1 MTPDTFKD
9 WQKGLPEQPGVYRY
23 YDADGRLLYVGKAKN
38 IRKRVSSYF
47 TTGRNTRKTAELV
60 RRIERM
66 EFTITGSEQDAL
78 LLENALIKEFQP
90 RYNIDLKD
98 DKTYP
103 YIVIRNEDFPRVF
116 LTRRMIRDGSE
127 YLGPFTSSG
136 KVRELLG
143 FIRQHVQIRT
153 CKLNLSPKQIA
164 KGQYRPC
171 LEYQLGNCKAPCASL
186 QTAEDYAEGL
196 SRLRS
201 LLKGNLG
208 PVMQHYRSEMKRHA
222 GNLDFEAAE
231 QLRRKIEHLKTYSA
245 KSPVMNPRLGDIDVF
260 SMADD
265 DDRVFVN
272 LLMVRNGIIIDTH
285 DIEVRR
291 KLEEDGSEILSK
303 VAMHLRERFRS
314 EAPEV
319 IVPVDIEVADAGVK
333 CTVPKAGDR
342 LRLLELSVRNAEYAR
357 QEYRRRRTLHLGE
370 GEADV
375 AELLDRL
382 QADLRLPDLPMHI
395 ECFDNSNLQ
404 GSHPVSAMVCFRE
417 GAPSKADYRH
427 FHVKT
432 VKGIDDFA
440 TMREVVSRR
449 YGRLLQSGEALPQLV
464 IIDGGK
470 GQLGAAMESIRALGL
485 VGRMTVVGLAKNE
498 ELIFFPG
505 DSEPLRLPLDGG
517 SLRLIRRIRDEVHRF
532 GITFHRN
539 LRSRSALENP
549 LEGIAGIGSRTA
561 SELLRE
567 FRSVKRIAALSEA
580 ELREKIGPA
589 KAKAV
594 FSHFHPAGNQDG
606 G

>member
-1 MTPDTFKD
+1 MTPETFKE
-9 WQKGLPEQPGVYRY
+9 WQKGLPEEPGIYRY
-23 YDADGRLLYVGKAKN
+23 YDGEGRLLYVGKAKN

-47 TTGRNTRKTAELV
+47 TAGRNTRKTAELV

-66 EFTITGSEQDAL
+66 EFTIVGSEQDAL
-78 LLENALIKEFQP
+78 LLENSLIKEFQP
-90 RYNIDLKD
+90 RFNIDLKD

-143 FIRQHVQIRT
+143 FIRQHIQIRT
-153 CKLNLSPKQIA
+153 CKLNLSPKQLA
-164 KGQYRPC
+164 KGNYRPC
-171 LEYQLGNCKAPCASL
+171 LEYQLGNCKAPCAGL
-186 QTAEDYAEGL
+186 QSPEDYREGL

-208 PVMQHYRSEMKRHA
+208 PVMQHYRSEMKRFA
-222 GNLDFEAAE
+222 DNLDFEAAE
-231 QLRRKIEHLKTYSA
+231 QLRKKIEHLKNYSA
-245 KSPVMNPRLGDIDVF
+245 KSPIMNPRLGDIDVF

-272 LLMVRNGIIIDTH
+272 LLMLRNGVIIDTH
-285 DIEVRR
+285 DLEVRR
-291 KLEEDGSEILSK
+291 KLEEEGSEILSK

-319 IVPVDIEVADAGVK
+319 VVPMTIELAESSVK

-342 LRLLELSVRNAEYAR
+342 LRLLELSLRNAEYAR
-357 QEYRRRRTLHLGE
+357 QEFRRRSALHLGSR
-370 GEADV
+370 DTDK
-375 AELLDRL
+375 AETLERL
-382 QADLRLPDLPMHI
+382 QADLRLPETPIHI

-404 GSHPVSAMVCFRE
+404 GSHPVSAMVCFRD
-417 GAPSKADYRH
+417 GLPSKSDYRH

-432 VKGIDDFA
+432 VTGIDDFA
-440 TMREVVSRR
+440 TMREVVARR
-449 YGRLLQSGEALPQLV
+449 YDRLARNGDALPQLV

-470 GQLGAAMESIRALGL
+470 GQLGAAMDSIRSLGL
-485 VGRMTVVGLAKNE
+485 EGRMTVVGLAKNE
-498 ELIFFPG
+498 ELVFFPG

-532 GITFHRN
+532 GISFHRN
-539 LRSRSALENP
+539 IRSRSALENP
-549 LEGIAGIGSRTA
+549 LEGIPGIGSRTA
-561 SELLRE
+561 AELLRE
-567 FRSVKRIAALSEA
+567 FKSTKRISNLTE
-580 ELREKIGPA
+580 EQLRERIGPA
-589 KAKAV
+589 KARAV
-594 FSHFHPAGNQDG
+594 YLHFHPQV
-606 G
+606 